1 MAHLL
6 SDLRDRR
13 GYPRVHAHYEAR
25 VQLTRQ
31 GPVRGQLVD
40 LSRSGAFIR
49 LCSASVPESRVI
61 ELVLVTPRSNR
72 VIRIWR
78 RAAVVVRR
86 SPAGVGV
93 TFLRPPWRRRG
104 GAKA

>member
-1 MAHLL
+1 MSHLL
-6 SDLRDRR
+6 SEVSERR
-13 GYPRVHAHYEAR
+13 GYPRVNALYEAR
-25 VQLTRQ
+25 LRLNHQ

-49 LCSASVPESRVI
+49 LFPAEVPESRVV
-61 ELVLVTPRSNR
+61 ELVLVTPRSNQ

-78 RAAVVVRR
+78 RAAVVVRQ

-93 TFLRPPWRRRG
+93 AFLRPSWRRRRSIEP
-104 GAKA
+104 

>member
-6 SDLRDRR
+6 QNARDRR
-13 GYPRVHAHYEAR
+13 DHPRINAAYEVR
-25 VQLTRQ
+25 LRLNQQIT
-31 GPVRGQLVD
+31 VRGELVD

-49 LCSASVPESRVI
+49 LFPVAVPESRVV
-61 ELVLVTPRSNR
+61 ELVLITPRSNQ

-93 TFLRPPWRRRG
+93 AFLRPFWRRRPL
-104 GAKA
+104 AKP

>member
-1 MAHLL
+1 MSYLL
-6 SDLRDRR
+6 SHARERR
-13 GYPRVHAHYEAR
+13 GYPRVNAGYEAR
-25 VQLTRQ
+25 LRLTHQ

-49 LCSASVPESRVI
+49 LLPAEVTESRVV
-61 ELVLVTPRSNR
+61 ELVLVTPRNDQ

-86 SPAGVGV
+86 SPVGVGV
-93 TFLRPPWRRRG
+93 AFLRLPWRRRG
-104 GAKA
+104 RAES